1 MKEEQTKMT
10 FGDALKALREGKSVR
25 LPHWS
30 EEVRIKL
37 QKPDE
42 HSKMTAP
49 YLYVESR
56 FGRVPWV
63 VTQIELL
70 SDAWEISNY

>member
-1 MKEEQTKMT
+1 MNEEHKNMT
-10 FGDALKALREGKSVR
+10 FGDALKAMREGKAVR

-37 QKPDE
+37 QTPDS

-56 FGRVPWV
+56 FGCVPWNP
-63 VTQIELL
+63 TQIELL
-70 SDAWEISNY
+70 SNSWEISNY

>member
-1 MKEEQTKMT
+1 MNEKMN
-10 FGDALKALREGKSVR
+10 FGGALDALRAGKAVR
-25 LPHWS
+25 LPHWKS
-30 EEVRIKL
+30 DVRIKL
-37 QKPDE
+37 QTPDE

-56 FGRVPWV
+56 FGCVPWV

-70 SDAWEISNY
+70 SAEWEIANTN

>member
-1 MKEEQTKMT
+1 MKFGLGLVGLQTGQ
-10 FGDALKALREGKSVR
+10 FEFIR

-30 EEVRIKL
+30 EDVKIKL

-42 HSKMTAP
+42 NSKMTAE

-56 FGRVPWV
+56 FGRVPWIP
-63 VTQIELL
+63 TQIELL
-70 SDAWEISNY
+70 SDRWMAN

>member
-1 MKEEQTKMT
+1 MNEETKNMT
-10 FGDALKALREGKSVR
+10 FGKALDALRAGKAVR

-30 EEVRIKL
+30 DEVCIKL
-37 QKPDE
+37 QTPDE

-70 SDAWEISNY
+70 STAWEISNH

>member
-10 FGDALKALREGKSVR
+10 FGKALDALREGKSVR

-30 EEVRIKL
+30 AEVCIKL
-37 QKPDE
+37 QTPDE
-42 HSKMTAP
+42 NSKMTAP

-70 SDAWEISNY
+70 SDAWEIYNK

>member
-1 MKEEQTKMT
+1 MTKT
-10 FGDALKALREGKSVR
+10 RDLNFGEALDALRDGKAVR
-25 LPHWS
+25 LPHWKADVS
-30 EEVRIKL
+30 IRL
-37 QKPDE
+37 QMPDE

-63 VTQIELL
+63 ATQIELL
-70 SDAWEISNY
+70 SVQWEISNH